1 MPAIPVET
9 LYTQLYGRAAGGA
22 ERGGGGQSSSDAPKS
37 EVLISAG
44 APRSGRGIAV
54 NCKGLLA
61 HGPLSTALKSD
72 CARARAI
79 SVTAVVVSF
88 VMLKKTH
95 SLNFSGDAL
104 LHLELSPRLR
114 NATSLVVTHTIGGRL
129 YAAYLHHL

>member
-1 MPAIPVET
+1 MSGTVAG
-9 LYTQLYGRAAGGA
+9 QLGVATFVVAAHDV
-22 ERGGGGQSSSDAPKS
+22 DA
-37 EVLISAG
+37 
-44 APRSGRGIAV
+44 
-54 NCKGLLA
+54 
-61 HGPLSTALKSD
+61 TARKHSQESPT
-72 CARARAI
+72 I
-79 SVTAVVVSF
+79 VVSF